1 MSMSEKLQNL
11 LKERSIRY
19 ELLSHP
25 KAYTAQEVAH
35 ALHTTGKVCA
45 KAVIVTVDGK
55 YTMAVVPA
63 PHRVNIS
70 KLKDVLKGNDIRL
83 AKEDDLRT
91 LFPDS
96 ELGAEPALG
105 NMYNMPVVVAWQL
118 AEKPEIIFNAGTHT
132 ECIKVAYQDYEKLTQ
147 PIVGDI
153 SDIPV

>member
-1 MSMSEKLQNL
+1 MSMSEKLQNI
-11 LKERSIRY
+11 LKEKNIHY
-19 ELLSHP
+19 ELLAHP

-35 ALHTTGKVCA
+35 SLHKTGKVCA
-45 KAVIVTVDGK
+45 KAVIITVEGK

-63 PHRVNIS
+63 PHKVNLA
-70 KLKDVLKGNDIRL
+70 KLKDVLKAREAHL

-105 NMYNMPVVVAWQL
+105 NLYNLPVVVAWQL
-118 AEKPEIIFNAGTHT
+118 AEKEEIIFNAGTHT
-132 ECIKVAYQDYEKLTQ
+132 DCIKISYQEYEKLTQ

-153 SDIPV
+153 SEIPI

>member
-1 MSMSEKLQNL
+1 MSISEKLQNL
-11 LKERSIRY
+11 LKENSVHY
-19 ELLSHP
+19 ELLTHP

-35 ALHTTGKVCA
+35 SLHATGKVCA

-55 YTMAVVPA
+55 YTMVVVPA

-70 KLKDVLKGNDIRL
+70 KLKDVLKGSDIRL

-105 NMYNMPVVVAWQL
+105 NLYNMPVVVAWQL

-132 ECIKVAYQDYEKLTQ
+132 ECIKISYLDYEKLTK

-153 SDIPV
+153 SEIPV

>member
-11 LKERSIRY
+11 LKEKSVHY
-19 ELLSHP
+19 ELLTHP

-45 KAVIVTVDGK
+45 KAVILTVDGK

-63 PHRVNIS
+63 PHKVNIS
-70 KLKDVLKGNDIRL
+70 KLKDVLKANNVHL

-105 NMYNMPVVVAWQL
+105 NLYNMPVVVAWQL
-118 AEKPEIIFNAGTHT
+118 AEKSDIIFNAGSHT
-132 ECIKVAYQDYEKLTQ
+132 ECIKIAYQDYEKLTQ
-147 PIVGDI
+147 PVVGDI
-153 SDIPV
+153 SEIPL